1 MTVSRLFGWIAAI
14 VLGGISA
21 FFIFY
26 TCRLLYVTRFMTGV
40 RAGGQGA
47 YIGLIAFPVIAIVA
61 GWAAARIVRRLRVS
75 GR

>member
-1 MTVSRLFGWIAAI
+1 MAAI

-26 TCRLLYVTRFMTGV
+26 TCRLLYVTRFLTAV
-40 RAGGQGA
+40 RANGHGA
-47 YIGLIAFPVIAIVA
+47 YIGLIAFPVIALVA
-61 GWAAARIVRRLRVS
+61 GWAAARIARRLRIS